1 MPADPSAPPA
11 EAGSAGAHR
20 GAPALVARAR
30 AAASDRG
37 LLVVLA
43 AAALLAL
50 AYAVWSWQRHRW
62 YLTAG
67 YDLGIFDEA
76 AWHLS
81 RLEAPASSLREV
93 PSLWGDH
100 FHPII
105 VLWGVARAVWPSPVA
120 LLVVQA
126 LVVAG
131 ALVPLY
137 LFARPRIGAPAA
149 VLLALTFGTS
159 WGVQRAIDFD
169 VHEVAFGPV
178 LLFAAVLAADRRR
191 WGWYWA
197 ATLGLLCVKEDV
209 ALIVAAVG
217 AWLLLDGR
225 RRAGAATLLL
235 GIAWF
240 AAATRW
246 WIPELADG
254 REFSYWSYHRFGEDL
269 PAALGHI
276 ALHPWS
282 PVTVALDD
290 PVKRE
295 TLALT
300 LVAFCVVV
308 PWLSRMAVIAIP
320 AIAARF
326 LSDSEVYWGNT
337 YHYSLMTFA
346 ALAVAAVGGL
356 QAIDRFWAM
365 RQQRARGPRDDDRP
379 ALDRAPDADARSAA
393 VAVAGRPSARADGAA
408 ARARARR
415 GPRRLRD
422 VRAAT
427 ALAAVGLVLGTASWF
442 VVFGS
447 HGNVGEPPLW
457 SMARLQPPPR
467 NVDRELLDR
476 VVAAVPRSGSIA
488 APPPLQPHLTGR
500 GQAVSVLASRLRGE
514 TLHARTADNVVL
526 DLSGTDA
533 FEGGPGDLLAALR
546 AVRERLAAGDL
557 VPVAMPGQGW
567 VVLRDARAPGGAQ
580 RPAAD
585 APLRGGAAR
594 SLRDAAGRWTA
605 SVRGV
610 LAPCA
615 VAACGPPQRQVV
627 AAATARLRRAVER
640 AVAVAGPGCA
650 GLLRD
655 ASATT
660 GETVGRLLGH
670 AADPAAA
677 TPRLALGAALG
688 AGMLDA
694 VDRATVACTAGVAP
708 PAPPPA
714 VP

>member
-20 GAPALVARAR
+20 GASALAARAR
-30 AAASDRG
+30 AVAADPG

-43 AAALLAL
+43 AVAVLAL

-76 AWHLS
+76 AWHLA

-93 PSLWGDH
+93 PNLWGDH

-105 VLWGVARAVWPSPVA
+105 VLWGMARAVWPSPVA

-126 LVVAG
+126 LVVAA

-191 WGWYWA
+191 WGWYWV

-235 GIAWF
+235 GLAWF

-254 REFSYWSYHRFGEDL
+254 REFSYWSYHRFGDDL
-269 PAALGHI
+269 PAALGHV

-282 PVTVALDD
+282 PVTVALDAS
-290 PVKRE
+290 VKRE
-295 TLALT
+295 TLVLT

-356 QAIDRFWAM
+356 QT
-365 RQQRARGPRDDDRP
+365 
-379 ALDRAPDADARSAA
+379 LDRLWDARAAASGPAVDPGPGGAASAA
-393 VAVAGRPSARADGAA
+393 GPARRPLA
-408 ARARARR
+408 ARLRA
-415 GPRRLRD
+415 

-427 ALAAVGLVLGTASWF
+427 AVAAVGLVLGTASWF

-457 SMARLQPPPR
+457 SMAHFEPPPR

-500 GQAVSVLASRLRGE
+500 GQAVNVLASRLRGE

-526 DLSGTDA
+526 DLAGTDA
-533 FEGGPGDLLAALR
+533 FEGGPGDLLAALA
-546 AVRERLAAGDL
+546 AVRERLASGDL

-567 VVLRDARAPGGAQ
+567 VVLRDPRAPGGTG

-585 APLRGGAAR
+585 APLRGAPARGLRAAA
-594 SLRDAAGRWTA
+594 DRWTA
-605 SVRGV
+605 SVRTLLG
-610 LAPCA
+610 PCA
-615 VAACGPPQRQVV
+615 AAACDPRQRELV

-640 AVAVAGPGCA
+640 AATVAGPGCA

-694 VDRATVACTAGVAP
+694 VDRATVACTAGIAP
-708 PAPPPA
+708 PAPPP
-714 VP
+714 VVR